1 MANTWPISIG
11 VPLKLTGTSIGV
23 LAGGKLIQKLR
34 KIRVKGLIDDLPED
48 LTIDISDLSIGGSI
62 KMKDLK
68 LDKLELLDPPNSVIL
83 RVKTARVIEEIE
95 EEEEEGVEGETAEGT
110 AEGGEV
116 AAGDEAKKEGGEE
129 KKES

>member
-1 MANTWPISIG
+1 M
-11 VPLKLTGTSIGV
+11 
-23 LAGGKLIQKLR
+23 R

-48 LTIDISDLSIGGSI
+48 LTIDITELNIGGSI
-62 KMKDLK
+62 KMKD
-68 LDKLELLDPPNSVIL
+68 LELLDPPNSVIL

-95 EEEEEGVEGETAEGT
+95 EEEDEEGVEGEAAEGT
-110 AEGGEV
+110 TEGGEA